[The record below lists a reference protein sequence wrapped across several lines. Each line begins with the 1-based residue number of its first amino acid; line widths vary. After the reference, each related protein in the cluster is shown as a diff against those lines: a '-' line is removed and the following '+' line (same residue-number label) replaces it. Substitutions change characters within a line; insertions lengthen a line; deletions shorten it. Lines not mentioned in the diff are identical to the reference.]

1 MVQVLQYILLAS
13 LQVPPKGILN
23 LVHSHLCSLTLY
35 FLAIFVVVLCQDQF
49 QLLLLLLFV
58 LQVTIVDFIFAD
70 SKFDLF
76 QDFEDD
82 GLDHAFELVGKVVL
96 GQLEADSAEV
106 DEADGLV
113 EGDVGGEEVLLPVV

>member
-1 MVQVLQYILLAS
+1 M
-13 LQVPPKGILN
+13 
-23 LVHSHLCSLTLY
+23 
-35 FLAIFVVVLCQDQF
+35 
-49 QLLLLLLFV
+49 
-58 LQVTIVDFIFAD
+58 DFIFAD

-76 QDFEDD
+76 QYLEDD

-113 EGDVGGEEVLLPVV
+113 EGDVSGEEVLLPVV